1 MIDAEQRFLNDLDK
15 KLWNAADRLRGAL
28 DAAVYK
34 HAVLG
39 LIFLKYIS
47 DAFEDRQQE
56 LNRQF
61 RDPDH
66 DYFLNRGNCD
76 SPADYEAV
84 LKEELEERDYY
95 VEKNVF

>member
-1 MIDAEQRFLNDLDK
+1 MPDAEQRFLNDLDK

-56 LNRQF
+56 LYKQVSRS
-61 RDPDH
+61 RARLLPESRK
-66 DYFLNRGNCD
+66 LRLASRLRNC
-76 SPADYEAV
+76 SQG
-84 LKEELEERDYY
+84 RT
-95 VEKNVF
+95 